1 MLIISYDI
9 SNDKKRAKFAK
20 FLEQS
25 GARIQYSVFKIE
37 HSDRFLASL
46 IEEIQDKFIPGLNT
60 GDSVY
65 VFNPCP
71 CCEILLLTGGK
82 IQDEM
87 FVVVQ

>member
-9 SNDKKRAKFAK
+9 SSDKTRAKFAK
-20 FLEQS
+20 FLERN
-25 GARIQYSVFKIE
+25 GVRIQYSVFKIE

-46 IEEIQDKFIPGLNT
+46 IEEIQDKFIPNLDP

-65 VFNPCP
+65 TFHSCP
-71 CCEILLLTGGK
+71 CCEIKLLTGGK